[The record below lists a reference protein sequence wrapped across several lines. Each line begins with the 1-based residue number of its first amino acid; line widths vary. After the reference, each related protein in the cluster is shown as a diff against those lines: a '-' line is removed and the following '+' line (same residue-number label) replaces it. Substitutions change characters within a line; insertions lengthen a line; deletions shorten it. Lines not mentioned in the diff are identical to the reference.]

1 MKNRMKILW
10 KYYIYDISYKTL
22 IHPKPLRIRFDQI
35 SGFIRI
41 YDGTKYLTVFGS
53 EKYNAI
59 YNRTRYLISQ
69 KSGIKYIISQYFDL
83 MILYLKK
90 KDWLYIM
97 LIHIKLVLNKDKNHY
112 YYKIF
117 LVKYFYQL
125 AKK

>member
-1 MKNRMKILW
+1 MKNHMKILW
-10 KYYIYDISYKTL
+10 KYYLYDISYKTL

-41 YDGTKYLTVFGS
+41 YDGTRYLTLFSS
-53 EKYNAI
+53 EKYDAI

-117 LVKYFYQL
+117 LAKYSYQL